1 MDTEPSHETHQALRP
16 EMRSMRTWLV
26 AALAAATLLG
36 GCALNGDFGRLRPEL
51 VTDDMHAWV
60 GRDAVR
66 SIKEKPSEFRLTDN
80 ERRLRDLGYALIQPS
95 YDRNRWDSAFAEY
108 GLEGPRDGGPFDP
121 TAYWNHLNI
130 TWRSSETS
138 SYAQIVEDARNDV
151 LRLEPFFATAA
162 QVVEFDHRRAE
173 SLGHVASRAAAHD
186 QETSNAF
193 HRINENT
200 AVIEWVCRSLKQ
212 RATSYRY
219 ALDRLV
225 IRTPS
230 AKAADVEVALVL
242 LGTRIGVYC
251 ASPGPRAV
259 VAKG

>member
-1 MDTEPSHETHQALRP
+1 M
-16 EMRSMRTWLV
+16 WLV
-26 AALAAATLLG
+26 AALAATTLLG
-36 GCALNGDFGRLRPEL
+36 GCALNGDFGRLRPDL

-66 SIKEKPSEFRLTDN
+66 GTKEKPSEFPLTDN
-80 ERRLRDLGYALIQPS
+80 ERRLRDLGYTLIQPS

-108 GLEGPRDGGPFDP
+108 GLEGPRDGRPFDR
-121 TAYWNHLNI
+121 TAYWTHLNI
-130 TWRSSETS
+130 AWRSSEVS

-151 LRLEPFFATAA
+151 VRLEPFFATAA
-162 QVVEFDHRRAE
+162 RVVEVDHRRAE
-173 SLGHVASRAAAHD
+173 TLGHVASRAAERD
-186 QETSNAF
+186 QETSNALR
-193 HRINENT
+193 RINENT
-200 AVIEWVCRSLKQ
+200 AVVEWVCRSLKQ

-230 AKAADVEVALVL
+230 ANAADVEVALVL
-242 LGTRIGVYC
+242 LATRITGYC
-251 ASPGPRAV
+251 PGPGAHAV